1 MSVCLDSS
9 LNLDVRISLVRTHGC
24 AALDSHRLG
33 QTDRMTNRSVF
44 VTKEW
49 IWVIALVLVC
59 SVVAWRLVTT
69 IPFVNEL
76 PEGTRTVTDYVVD
89 QTVSRFGVPVVA
101 FLFLAALM
109 TVFGH
114 NRGEGRSG
122 VDFGAKLCSLGAAT
136 FSLWAVGV
144 AIAVGGGVST

>member
-1 MSVCLDSS
+1 LARIEVPHWIRTGWDS
-9 LNLDVRISLVRTHGC
+9 
-24 AALDSHRLG
+24 ALDSHRLG
-33 QTDRMTNRSVF
+33 QTDRMTNRSLL

-49 IWVIALVLVC
+49 IWVTALVVVC
-59 SVVAWRLVTT
+59 SGVAWGLVTT
-69 IPFVNEL
+69 IPFVNKL
-76 PEGTRTVTDYVVD
+76 PEGTSTVTEYVVN
-89 QTVSRFGVPVVA
+89 QTVSRYGVPVVA

-122 VDFGAKLCSLGAAT
+122 LDFGAKLCSLGAAT

-144 AIAVGGGVST
+144 AISVGGEVST